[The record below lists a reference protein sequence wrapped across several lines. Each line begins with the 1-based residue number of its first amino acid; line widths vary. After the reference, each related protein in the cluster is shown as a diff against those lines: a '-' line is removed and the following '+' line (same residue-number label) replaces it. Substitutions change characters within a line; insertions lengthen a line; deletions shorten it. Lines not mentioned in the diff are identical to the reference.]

1 MAEKVK
7 LYICLGGIIMD
18 DRFGV
23 SIKGVLVH
31 NGKLLLRKNERHEY
45 ELLGGRLEKGD
56 PSAEHRLI
64 TEFIEESGIGVKVR
78 EHKEPWLYEIGL
90 KNIIIV
96 PFVCEALS
104 IPDTLV
110 DEDGGTL
117 HWLSPT
123 EALVAFMP
131 QGYKDTIVGDIPHK
145 SYSIP
150 AKSFFKII
158 PNYIERDYYVKVRV
172 QGNDTE
178 LLNTSL
184 PHFHSPRDFIYG
196 LLGKDYKDAQLI
208 SEPITIDYESDTI
221 TLNYTVCL

>member
-1 MAEKVK
+1 M
-7 LYICLGGIIMD
+7 G

-23 SIKGVLVH
+23 SIKGVLEFEGNV
-31 NGKLLLRKNERHEY
+31 LLRKNERREY

-64 TEFIEESGIGVKVR
+64 TEFSEESGIGIEVHGHR
-78 EHKEPWLYEIGL
+78 EPWLYEIGL

-96 PFVCEALS
+96 PYICKALS
-104 IPDTLV
+104 IPDILV

-117 HWLSPT
+117 HWVSAD
-123 EALVAFMP
+123 EAATAFMP
-131 QGYKDTIVGDIPHK
+131 QGYKDTLVGNIPHK

-158 PNYIERDYYVKVRV
+158 PNYVEKDYYVKVLV
-172 QGNDTE
+172 KENDVE
-178 LLNTSL
+178 LLHMSL

-196 LLGKDYKDAQLI
+196 QLGEKYKDAALQ
-208 SEPITIDYESDTI
+208 SEPISIDYKSDTI
-221 TLNYTVCL
+221 TLNYMVNI